1 MSSSAASGLRRN
13 HEVVGQTM
21 SPEAERVAE
30 ITPGRVTSADGG
42 GALFEEI
49 AQVGL
54 DIRTA
59 ASERA

>member
-1 MSSSAASGLRRN
+1 
-13 HEVVGQTM
+13 M